1 MRQQNNLEK
10 YVKTELKDHY
20 VNLDRQFDKIPSD
33 VKSEA
38 AAMHSYLTAIE
49 GGEAGSSWDE
59 LLVHPLVVVLGEPGS
74 GKSEEF
80 RHQVD
85 SRRRNG
91 KTAFL
96 FELNRLVT
104 EEVASTLGET
114 GFAEFCRWKAGS
126 AEATFFLDAIDES
139 KLQRVD
145 DFLVALDRLH
155 GVIVQHLNRC
165 RFVISSRIS
174 AWRPETDRT
183 EVMRRFGSRNPSFEN
198 ESIEP
203 ISVVRLVPLDRRRV
217 DLLARELGIADPI
230 SFVAAIDKHDAWDF
244 ARRPLDVIEL
254 YRYWQ
259 EYARLGSLTELM
271 EFSCSNLIKE
281 VERKAKHDPLPID
294 RAREGVETLAAA
306 SLLTR
311 RVNFRIEDDRDIA
324 GASAV
329 VIRDVLPPSWPNE
342 QQKAVLD
349 RALFDGA
356 SYGMLRFHHRR
367 HSEYLAA
374 KWLLRLLSNNCP
386 YTEIE
391 EVLFAEVDGV
401 WTVRPSLEPVAAWL
415 AGMAEVPSIER
426 LRNRVLEIAPDIHL
440 RYGDPGVL
448 PLTYRKSVL
457 KALVDRYKGRNRV
470 SISWDGDALKR
481 LASPDLSGDVS
492 AYLTS
497 TETPEDLKCDL
508 FMLVAHGCLS
518 DCCAV
523 AITMLYDPATS
534 ENLRLYAAAAI
545 RDSGTPP
552 IRRQAYDAL
561 IAMPNP
567 SSRLTGYV
575 IEACFPSVSTAEEL
589 LAAIRKSPEIRRNSV
604 DLPYILEKHLEKV
617 LTPEASVS
625 ILNGLLV
632 LLREPPLIEEKSVS
646 RRYAWIV
653 ELIPLCLQLILGKD
667 HLSTE
672 AVDSIVEA
680 VRVLESRNSY
690 GWWESHHHQDDA
702 KHIAAAFDRHPNVKR
717 ALYWRRVIRHRE
729 RYGCDPYIHSLQG
742 LYLVSNFSVADIN
755 WMKSDVLAHGRSED
769 DLRLLLGHMFAIA
782 RQEKAV
788 WKLCLRDLP
797 SLVRFDLGTWK
808 TVAKQLVELIW
819 FPIWRFM
826 HNQRH
831 NGIGDKYWWKSKE
844 RKTFEKWSAIRDS
857 YWLWRHRSE
866 LISGKPV
873 RVLANVVMD
882 STRHQSSRET
892 VDWDVVAKK
901 WGHSIAQSI
910 CCGCEVLWRQHK
922 PVFPHEMPDNS
933 IEYFVLAG
941 LPGLAH
947 LWDRGAL
954 DFDAMSAD
962 DVERATRY
970 ACRELNGFPEWL
982 PQLLAQRPAEAGG
995 ALMSAIAGEWEYPAE
1010 RQHVHGVLATLVW
1023 HDIDTQAILPKVIE
1037 LLKKGDPKNQK
1048 MLAHAIDF
1056 SMKSAAGQAIVA
1068 MLAPERESTSVPAS
1082 ASWFLWVGAWLRVDG
1097 VAALQAIVQRTAGIA
1112 MPEADALVV
1121 GVCSH
1126 LLDRRGSNASDV
1138 GPALSYREPDC
1149 LRRLIPL
1156 VIKHVRPD
1164 ADRDHSN
1171 GEAYSPTPRDDAER
1185 FRYLLWE
1192 VLQDAESLEADN
1204 VLRAFL
1210 EDPAMVR
1217 NHDWI
1222 LELLDRRRSRRADD
1236 VPWNAADVRNFAEKH
1251 LIAPRSDYTLYRLI
1265 CRHLK
1270 DIQANFE
1277 RPETPGARKRLREG
1291 DLEESLRNLLHEE
1304 LQQRAGDWYSVT
1316 AESEIDLAQRP
1327 DLTISRPGLNSLP
1340 IEVKLANL
1348 KHWPLHKLLERLENQ
1363 LVGQYLRAEGVRYG
1377 VYVLGNTDPN
1387 RHWGDV
1393 ASVTKINFQTL
1404 VERITERA
1412 RVLENGNRSGIEG
1425 IAIVGIDFADPRER
1439 K

>member
-1 MRQQNNLEK
+1 MR
-10 YVKTELKDHY
+10 TELKEHY
-20 VNLDRQFDKIPSD
+20 VNLDRRFDKFESD
-33 VKSEA
+33 TNSEA
-38 AAMHSYLTAIE
+38 TATRSYLAAIE
-49 GGEAGSSWDE
+49 GGEAGSSWDD
-59 LLVHPLVVVLGEPGS
+59 LLIHRLVVILGEPGS

-85 SRRRNG
+85 ASRHIG
-91 KTAFL
+91 QTTFF

-126 AEATFFLDAIDES
+126 AEATFFLDAVDES
-139 KLQRVD
+139 KLQRAD
-145 DFLVALDRLH
+145 DFLIALDRLH
-155 GVIVQHLNRC
+155 GVIAQHLCRC

-183 EVMRRFGSRNPSFEN
+183 EVMRRFGLLSPSSDK

-203 ISVVRLVPLDRRRV
+203 ISVVTLMPLDRRRV
-217 DLLARELGIADPI
+217 DLLARGFGIADPVA
-230 SFVAAIDKHDAWDF
+230 FVAAVDEHDAWDF
-244 ARRPLDVIEL
+244 ARRPLDVVEL

-281 VERKAKHDPLPID
+281 VERKAKHDPLPTD
-294 RAREGVETLAAA
+294 RAWEGVEILAAA

-311 RVNFRIEDDRDIA
+311 QVNFRIEDDRNIA
-324 GASAV
+324 GSSAI
-329 VIRDVLPPSWPNE
+329 VIRDVLPLSWPND
-342 QQKAVLD
+342 QQNGVLD

-391 EVLFAEVDGV
+391 EVLFAEVDGFR
-401 WTVRPSLEPVAAWL
+401 TIRPSLEPVAAWL

-426 LRNRVLEIAPDIHL
+426 LRKRVLEIAPDIHL

-492 AYLTS
+492 AYLAS
-497 TETPEDLKCDL
+497 TETPDDLKCDFL
-508 FMLVAHGCLS
+508 MLVGHGRLS
-518 DCCAV
+518 DCCSV
-523 AITMLYDPATS
+523 AIKLLCDTATS

-545 RDSGTPP
+545 RDSGSPP

-561 IAMPNP
+561 LSMPNP
-567 SSRLTGYV
+567 SSRLIGSV
-575 IEACFPSVSTAEEL
+575 IEACFPSVISPIEL
-589 LAAIRKSPEIRRNSV
+589 LAAIRKSPEIRRHSV
-604 DLPYILEKHLEKV
+604 ELPYILRKHLEKV
-617 LTPEASVS
+617 LTPEASAS
-625 ILNGLLV
+625 LLPGLLD
-632 LLREPPLIEEKSVS
+632 LLREPPLIEEKSAS
-646 RRYAWIV
+646 KRYAWII
-653 ELIPLCLQLILGKD
+653 ELIPLYLQLILCKV

-672 AVDSIVEA
+672 AVELVVEA
-680 VRVLESRNSY
+680 VRFLESRNSY
-690 GWWESHHHQDDA
+690 RWWDSHDHRNEAND
-702 KHIAAAFDRHPNVKR
+702 IAAALDRHANVKR
-717 ALYWRRVIRHRE
+717 ALFWRRVVRHRE
-729 RYGCDPYIHSLQG
+729 KYGHDPYIHSLQG
-742 LYLVSNFSVADIN
+742 LYLVSTFSLADIR
-755 WMKSDVLAHGRSED
+755 WMKSDLLEYGRTDADRRVLLAH
-769 DLRLLLGHMFAIA
+769 MFDIA

-788 WKLCLRDLP
+788 WMLCLRYLP
-797 SLVRFDLGTWK
+797 SIVRFDLGTWK
-808 TVAKQLVELIW
+808 IVAKQLGELVW
-819 FPIWRFM
+819 FPILRIM
-826 HNQRH
+826 HRQRYS
-831 NGIGDKYWWKSKE
+831 GIGDKYWWNSKK
-844 RKTFEKWSAIRDS
+844 RKAFKKWFAMRNR

-866 LISGKPV
+866 LASGKYV
-873 RVLANVVMD
+873 RTLANVVMD
-882 STRHQSSRET
+882 STNHQSSREI
-892 VDWDVVAKK
+892 VDWDAVAKK
-901 WGHSIAQSI
+901 WGRSIGQSI
-910 CCGCEVLWRQHK
+910 VRGCEVVWRQHK
-922 PVFPHEMPDNS
+922 PVFPHEKADNL

-941 LPGLAH
+941 LPGLAS
-947 LWDRGAL
+947 LWNQGKL

-995 ALMSAIAGEWEYPAE
+995 TLMSAITGEWEYPAD

-1023 HDIDTQAILPKVIE
+1023 HDINTQAILPKVIE
-1037 LLKKGDPKNQK
+1037 LLKKGDPPNQQ
-1048 MLAHAIDF
+1048 MLGHAIDF
-1056 SMKSAAGQAIVA
+1056 SMKSASGRAIVS
-1068 MLAPERESTSVPAS
+1068 MLAPERESTCVPAS
-1082 ASWFLWVGAWLRVDG
+1082 ASWFLWVGAWLKVNG
-1097 VAALQAIVQRTAGIA
+1097 VAALRAIEVRIAGLA
-1112 MPEADALVV
+1112 LPEADALVI
-1121 GVCSH
+1121 GVCSG
-1126 LLDRRGSNASDV
+1126 LLDRRGNSRSDAA
-1138 GPALSYREPDC
+1138 PALSYREPDC

-1156 VIKHVRPD
+1156 VIKHVRLD

-1171 GEAYSPTPRDDAER
+1171 GEAYSPTGRDDAER

-1192 VLQDAESLEADN
+1192 VLRDAESLEADN
-1204 VLRAFL
+1204 VLRGFMD
-1210 EDPAMVR
+1210 DPAMVQ
-1217 NHDWI
+1217 NQDWI
-1222 LELLDRRRSRRADD
+1222 RELLDRRRSRRADD
-1236 VPWNAADVRNFAEKH
+1236 VPWNATDVRSFAEKH

-1277 RPETPGARKRLREG
+1277 RPETPGARKRLREV
-1291 DLEESLRNLLHEE
+1291 DLEDSLRNLLHEE

-1327 DLTISRPGLNSLP
+1327 DLTVSRPGLNSLP

-1363 LVGQYLRAEGVRYG
+1363 LVGQYLRAEGIRYG
-1377 VYVLGNTDPN
+1377 VYILGNTDPN
-1387 RHWGDV
+1387 RRWEEVGSAAKV
-1393 ASVTKINFQTL
+1393 NFQTL
-1404 VERITERA
+1404 VDRIAERA
-1412 RVLENGNRSGIEG
+1412 RALENENRPGIDG
-1425 IAIVGIDFADPRER
+1425 ITVVGIDFSDPRER
-1439 K
+1439 R